1 MCVSSLFCR
10 KILVQGKFK
19 SSGVLLYDSLIF
31 IFSHPDCATLLK
43 TRIISREVGFLYI
56 DRFLQPAE
64 IRKLNVAIMNIY
76 ERSRM
81 AITWLSYVVILCKLY
96 LHNILPSLLSDV
108 LRVRESLS
116 IPQMFW
122 LKQFTVFVLFLF
134 FSRYFKFGAH
144 TSWYAS

>member
-81 AITWLSYVVILCKLY
+81 AIT
-96 LHNILPSLLSDV
+96 
-108 LRVRESLS
+108 
-116 IPQMFW
+116 
-122 LKQFTVFVLFLF
+122 
-134 FSRYFKFGAH
+134 
-144 TSWYAS
+144 